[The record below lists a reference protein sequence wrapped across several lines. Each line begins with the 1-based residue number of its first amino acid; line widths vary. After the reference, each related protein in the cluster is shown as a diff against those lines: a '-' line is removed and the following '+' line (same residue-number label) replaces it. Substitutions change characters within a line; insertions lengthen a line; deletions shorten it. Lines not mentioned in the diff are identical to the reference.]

1 MGSMMG
7 MRRPFVLGTG
17 TLSPLAAATHDGDR
31 AGGIGG
37 KGDVMDLGL
46 TDKVALITGS
56 YRGTGAG
63 IARSL
68 AAEGAVVLVHGL
80 EPDQADE
87 VATEI
92 ADAGGRAHVVVGD
105 IRTEAGTSAL
115 VDDVHARVEH
125 VDIVVNNFGNTDH
138 ASDWDAADSSTWH
151 GSYDINVV
159 SAFRVTQAFLPEMR
173 ATGWGRVVVLST
185 IGATRPGDTI
195 PEYYTAKGALPSM
208 AVGLAKHLSGT
219 GITVNCVS
227 PGIIATAEV
236 VASYTRRAER
246 DGRGTDWE
254 SVQGLIQEGPMANPT
269 GRVPTP
275 DDIGR
280 FVTFVVS
287 EPAWHLNGAHLR
299 IDGGSAGVVT

>member
-1 MGSMMG
+1 VGE
-7 MRRPFVLGTG
+7 
-17 TLSPLAAATHDGDR
+17 GD
-31 AGGIGG
+31 
-37 KGDVMDLGL
+37 DVDLGL
-46 TDKVALITGS
+46 TDKVALVTGS

-68 AAEGAVVLVHGL
+68 AAEGATVLVHGH
-80 EPDQADE
+80 EPRQADDVTAAL
-87 VATEI
+87 VA
-92 ADAGGRAHVVVGD
+92 DGGTAITVVGD
-105 IRTEAGTSAL
+105 LRTEEGTAAL
-115 VDDVHARVEH
+115 VADVRARVER

-138 ASDWDAADSSTWH
+138 ASDWDAADTSTWH
-151 GSYDINVV
+151 GSYDVNVV
-159 SAFRVTQAFLPEMR
+159 SAFRVTQAFLPDMR
-173 ATGWGRVVVLST
+173 AAGWGRVVVMST

-254 SVQGLIQEGPMANPT
+254 SVQELIQEGRMANPT

-280 FVTFVVS
+280 FVAFVVS
-287 EPAWHLNGAHLR
+287 EPAGHLNRAHLR
-299 IDGGSAGVVT
+299 IDGGAADAVT

>member
-1 MGSMMG
+1 
-7 MRRPFVLGTG
+7 
-17 TLSPLAAATHDGDR
+17 
-31 AGGIGG
+31 
-37 KGDVMDLGL
+37 MDLGL

-68 AAEGAVVLVHGL
+68 AAEGAVVLVHGFEA
-80 EPDQADE
+80 EPADE
-87 VATEI
+87 VASDIT
-92 ADAGGRAHVVVGD
+92 AGGGRAHVVVGD
-105 IRTEAGTSAL
+105 IRTEDGTAAM
-115 VDDVHARVEH
+115 VDAVRAEVDR
-125 VDIVVNNFGNTDH
+125 VDIVVNNYGNTDY
-138 ASDWDAADSSTWH
+138 ASDWDAADTSTWH
-151 GSYDINVV
+151 GSYDVNVV
-159 SAFRVTQAFLPEMR
+159 SAFRVTQAFVPDMR
-173 ATGWGRVVVLST
+173 AAGWGRVVVMST

-208 AVGLAKHLSGT
+208 AVGLAKHLAGT

-236 VASYTRRAER
+236 VASYTKRAER
-246 DGRGTDWE
+246 AGRRTDWD
-254 SVQGLIQEGPMANPT
+254 SVQELIQEGRMANPT

-275 DDIGR
+275 DDVGR

-299 IDGGSAGVVT
+299 LDGGASDAVT

>member
-1 MGSMMG
+1 MG
-7 MRRPFVLGTG
+7 V
-17 TLSPLAAATHDGDR
+17 
-31 AGGIGG
+31 G
-37 KGDVMDLGL
+37 KADDVDLGL

-68 AAEGAVVLVHGL
+68 AAEGAVVMVHGL
-80 EPDQADE
+80 EPGQADE
-87 VATEI
+87 VATNI
-92 ADAGGRAHVVVGD
+92 AAGGGRAHVVVGD
-105 IRTEAGTSAL
+105 IRTEDGTAAM
-115 VDDVHARVEH
+115 VDDVRRQLVVGGRDH
-125 VDIVVNNFGNTDH
+125 VDIVVNNYGNTDH
-138 ASDWDAADSSTWH
+138 ASDWDAADTATWH

-159 SAFRVTQAFLPEMR
+159 SAFRVTQAFVPDMR
-173 ATGWGRVVVLST
+173 ATGWGRVVVMST

-208 AVGLAKHLSGT
+208 AVGLAKHLAGT

-236 VASYTRRAER
+236 VASYTKRAER
-246 DGRGTDWE
+246 AGRGTDWD
-254 SVQGLIQEGPMANPT
+254 SVQALIQEGRMANPS

-275 DDIGR
+275 DDVGR
-280 FVTFVVS
+280 FVAFVVS

-299 IDGGSAGVVT
+299 LDGGASDAVT

>member
-1 MGSMMG
+1 
-7 MRRPFVLGTG
+7 
-17 TLSPLAAATHDGDR
+17 
-31 AGGIGG
+31 
-37 KGDVMDLGL
+37 MDLGL

-68 AAEGAVVLVHGL
+68 AGEGAVVLVHGL
-80 EPDQADE
+80 EPGQADE
-87 VATEI
+87 TAASILV
-92 ADAGGRAHVVVGD
+92 GGDRALTVTGD
-105 IRTEAGTSAL
+105 IRTEEGTAAMIADVRAT
-115 VDDVHARVEH
+115 VDH

-138 ASDWDAADSSTWH
+138 ASDWDAADTATWH

-159 SAFRVTQAFLPEMR
+159 SAVRVTQAFVPDMR
-173 ATGWGRVVVLST
+173 AAGWGRVVVMST

-208 AVGLAKHLSGT
+208 AVGLAKHLAGT

-227 PGIIATAEV
+227 PGIIATDEV
-236 VASYTRRAER
+236 VASYTKRAER
-246 DGRGTDWE
+246 AGRGTDWD
-254 SVQGLIQEGPMANPT
+254 SVQELIQEGRMANPT

-275 DDIGR
+275 DDVGR

-287 EPAWHLNGAHLR
+287 EAAWHLNGAHLR
-299 IDGGSAGVVT
+299 LDGGASDAVT

>member
-1 MGSMMG
+1 
-7 MRRPFVLGTG
+7 V
-17 TLSPLAAATHDGDR
+17 
-31 AGGIGG
+31 G
-37 KGDVMDLGL
+37 KANDVDLGL

-68 AAEGAVVLVHGL
+68 AGEGAVVLVHGL
-80 EPDQADE
+80 DAGQADE
-87 VATEI
+87 TAAPILNAGDRALTVA
-92 ADAGGRAHVVVGD
+92 GD
-105 IRTEAGTSAL
+105 IRTEDGTAAMVAEVRAQ
-115 VDDVHARVEH
+115 VDH
-125 VDIVVNNFGNTDH
+125 VDIVVNNYGNTDH
-138 ASDWDAADSSTWH
+138 ASDWDAADSATWH
-151 GSYDINVV
+151 GSYDVNVV
-159 SAFRVTQAFLPEMR
+159 SAFRVTQAFIPDMR
-173 ATGWGRVVVLST
+173 AAGWGRVVVMST

-208 AVGLAKHLSGT
+208 AVGLAKHLAGT

-236 VASYTRRAER
+236 VASYTKRAER
-246 DGRGTDWE
+246 DGRGTDWD
-254 SVQGLIQEGPMANPT
+254 SVQELIQEGRMANPT

-275 DDIGR
+275 DDVGR

-299 IDGGSAGVVT
+299 LDGGASDAVT

>member
-1 MGSMMG
+1 V
-7 MRRPFVLGTG
+7 RH
-17 TLSPLAAATHDGDR
+17 HDP
-31 AGGIGG
+31 AEAEH
-37 KGDVMDLGL
+37 VDLGL

-68 AAEGAVVLVHGL
+68 AAEGTVALVHGL
-80 EPDQADE
+80 EAGQADE
-87 VATEI
+87 VVSDI
-92 ADAGGRAHVVVGD
+92 ASGGGRAHVVVGD
-105 IRTEAGTSAL
+105 IRTEEGTAAM
-115 VDDVHARVEH
+115 VDDVRAQLVVGGHDH
-125 VDIVVNNFGNTDH
+125 VDIVVNNYGNTDH
-138 ASDWDAADSSTWH
+138 ASDWDSADTATWH

-159 SAFRVTQAFLPEMR
+159 SAFRVTQAFVPDMR
-173 ATGWGRVVVLST
+173 AAGWGRVVLMST

-208 AVGLAKHLSGT
+208 AVGLAKHLAGT

-236 VASYTRRAER
+236 VASYTKRAER
-246 DGRGTDWE
+246 AGRSTDWDR
-254 SVQGLIQEGPMANPT
+254 VQELIQEGRMANPT

-275 DDIGR
+275 DEVGR

-299 IDGGSAGVVT
+299 LDGGASDAVT